1 MRQHLLRVEDDID
14 EALRGTDGRLVME
27 PAEGR

>member
-14 EALRGTDGRLVME
+14 KALDSGRPAME